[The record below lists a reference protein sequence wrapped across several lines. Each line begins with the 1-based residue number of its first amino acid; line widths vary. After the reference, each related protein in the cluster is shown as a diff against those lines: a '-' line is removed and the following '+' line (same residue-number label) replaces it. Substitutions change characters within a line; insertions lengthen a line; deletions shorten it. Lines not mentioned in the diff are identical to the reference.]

1 VSDRSLPL
9 LGATARYT
17 TATVVSMAL
26 PFATLPIMTRWL
38 TPADYGIVAI
48 GQVVASVFMGLA
60 SLGLTAG
67 LDRGFFKY
75 ESDPRA
81 LARLM
86 HSGIAVIAVMTVA
99 LGVGLTVVSAWLA
112 EWLYGT
118 AGWAALLPAMALTSS
133 LGVIATA
140 YLSYLRNRERAR
152 AFMHWSVAALLLESG
167 LVVALVAG
175 AGLGPWGLVLG
186 ALAGKVMVV
195 AAMWASLARELPPAF
210 DRALVREMLEIG
222 VPLLPRTCLGVA
234 DNGLDRLL
242 VNWLSSLGQVGLF
255 GMANRVGYSVF
266 SLMTSLEQ
274 VYLPPVY
281 RSMFSGGADVA
292 ARLGAYLSPYFV
304 VSVAVPALAA
314 LFVEELL
321 WILVTP
327 PFYAVGPIAAILAGY
342 YGQMFFGKIVG
353 AQLVYA
359 KKTWYSGPLAAIR
372 LGVHLGAALLLIEPF
387 GALGAALALL
397 VTGLVADALGVVAGQ
412 RAFRIAYELR
422 VVVPGMLC
430 LYAAVLWVLAG
441 PWLGLSYAARLGGKT
456 LIVAA
461 LLLLVARCLKPA
473 QLRGLIRT
481 PRAAVSV

>member
-1 VSDRSLPL
+1 MSETPRHV
-9 LGATARYT
+9 LGAMARYT
-17 TATVVSMAL
+17 IPTVVSMAV

-38 TPADYGIVAI
+38 TPADYGIVAL
-48 GQVVASVFMGLA
+48 GQVVASLFMGLA

-75 ESDPRA
+75 ETDRQA
-81 LARLM
+81 LASLM
-86 HSGIAVIAVMTVA
+86 HSGLAVIALMTVG
-99 LGVGLTVVSAWLA
+99 LGAVLVAVSAMLA
-112 EWLYGT
+112 EWLYGS
-118 AGWAALLPAMALTSS
+118 ASWAPLLVVMGVTSS
-133 LGVIATA
+133 LGVVVTA
-140 YLSYLRNRERAR
+140 CLSYLRNRERAS
-152 AFMHWSVAALLLESG
+152 AFMRWSVAALLLESA
-167 LVVALVAG
+167 LAVALVAG

-186 ALAGKVMVV
+186 ALAGKVIVA
-195 AAMWASLARELPPAF
+195 AAMWVSLARELPPAF
-210 DRALVREMLEIG
+210 DGAMVREMLGIG

-281 RSMFSGGADVA
+281 RSMFSGGADAA

-304 VSVAVPALAA
+304 VSVAVPALVA

-321 WILVTP
+321 WVLVTP
-327 PFYAVGPIAAILAGY
+327 LFYGVAPIAAVLAGY

-359 KKTWYSGPLAAIR
+359 KKTWYSSPLAAVR
-372 LGVHLGAALLLIEPF
+372 LGVHLVAALLLVEPF

-397 VTGLVADALGVVAGQ
+397 ATGLVADALGVVVGQ

-422 VVVPGMLC
+422 IVVPGMLC
-430 LYAAVLWVLAG
+430 LWAAVLWALAG
-441 PWLGLSYAARLGGKT
+441 PWLGWPYAARLGGKAV
-456 LIVAA
+456 IVAS
-461 LLLLVARCLKPA
+461 LLVLAGRWLKPA
-473 QLRGLIRT
+473 QLRGLMRE